1 MTETKPN
8 QDDVYT
14 KLKEITMISVKTEI
28 KEIHNKKEL
37 LSIFTTFNPNFDLSS
52 RL

>member
-28 KEIHNKKEL
+28 KEIHNKKR
-37 LSIFTTFNPNFDLSS
+37 IIVNFYHFQS
-52 RL
+52 